1 MRPRT
6 TSERS
11 EHEEAHREDRQGGR
25 GAPKSEAQKHFEAFE
40 EVVTEALNA
49 GEESKITG
57 FG

>member
-1 MRPRT
+1 MKKKLI
-6 TSERS
+6 ERIAK
-11 EHEEAHREDRQGGR
+11 EA